1 MSEQSEQ
8 NTPSKGAMRQEADK
22 AVAGPGVVATKS
34 QTQGGIIGT
43 LVGTVVGVVIGL
55 IVAALFFRDSTS
67 TFVIALIAFGI
78 AGATAGGTSGGFL
91 RNRQRQ
97 ERGDPDV

>member
-1 MSEQSEQ
+1 MSEHQQ
-8 NTPSKGAMRQEADK
+8 PSTELREEADS

-43 LVGTVVGVVIGL
+43 VIGMIVGALLGLVITPL
-55 IVAALFFRDSTS
+55 IWDGEMLIG
-67 TFVIALIAFGI
+67 VIAFAI
-78 AGATAGGTSGGFL
+78 AGATAGGTMGGFL
-91 RNRQRQ
+91 RNRRSQ